1 MANTTLY
8 DIATLYRADAYT
20 GLIEDVTTLAPE
32 FTTFSAVTR
41 EGTWYEVAS
50 RTTLPTAQFRYVN
63 QGVATSKSI
72 YKKQVKEM
80 FNMDVQLQQDEA
92 VWKADPANVGPLW
105 QLEAAGAIR
114 SAGILLGQQTWYGTS
129 ADAKGF
135 TGIRKQLAYSI
146 LPSTGASTTS
156 AYLVWMDPKEGARFD
171 VGMGGQFAISAPRL
185 QQVLD
190 GSSNPFMAY
199 VGNLQAWIGLN
210 VGSSYSAWSVGG
222 INSTLANWLTDDVVA
237 QLIAKIPVARR
248 NNLRLFINRTAEAT
262 LQRSRSTILQGMS
275 GGNVAGV
282 SSGGVGGVS
291 FHPSDAGGRPA
302 FAPRPLECNGYP
314 ITLTDS
320 ILDTETNTTGST

>member
-32 FTTFSAVTR
+32 FTTFSAVAR

-92 VWKADPANVGPLW
+92 VWRADPANVGPLW
-105 QLEAAGAIR
+105 QLEAAGAMR
-114 SAGILLGQQTWYGTS
+114 SAAILLGQQTWYGTS

-135 TGIRKQLAYSI
+135 TGMRKQLAYSI
-146 LPSTGASTTS
+146 LPSTGANTTS

-199 VGNLQAWIGLN
+199 VGNLQAWVGLN

-222 INSTLANWLTDDVVA
+222 INTTLANWCTDDIIA
-237 QLIAKIPVARR
+237 QLIAKIPVDRR
-248 NNLRLFINRTAEAT
+248 HNLRLFMNRTAEAT
-262 LQRSRSTILQGMS
+262 LLRSRSTVNLGIATYVPSYAL
-275 GGNVAGV
+275 
-282 SSGGVGGVS
+282 
-291 FHPSDAGGRPA
+291 HPSDAGGRPA
-302 FAPRPLECNGYP
+302 FAPIPDATNGYP